1 MRSRSPACIVRSNG
15 QLTDIEGAGGT
26 SPLNAPA
33 EQRAKEAEYA
43 DAWFKTIT
51 GETFG

>member
-1 MRSRSPACIVRSNG
+1 MYRPVNG
-15 QLTDIEGAGGT
+15 QLTDIEGAGGV
-26 SPLNAPA
+26 SPANAPV

-51 GETFG
+51 AETFG

>member
-1 MRSRSPACIVRSNG
+1 MPFPSPACTVNG
-15 QLTDIEGAGGT
+15 QLTDVEGAGGT
-26 SPLNAPA
+26 SRLTAPA

-51 GETFG
+51 RETFG